1 MKIKSLLPNI
11 FLIVTF
17 SCSSGENPDLIL
29 YNGVILTINDT
40 DEVVEAVAVKDGL
53 ILAVGYSKDILKL
66 KGASTKLI
74 DLESQTMVP
83 GFIAAHEHPTLSA
96 VFGGLVD
103 MSGLTHSTSE
113 QVWNALKS
121 AVAKSE
127 SGEHIFAMGFDPV
140 LVPKLVMPN
149 IKMLDQIAPENPVL
163 IIAQSMHSFWANSL
177 AFEVAGITKD
187 SPSPGKGSFYGKNS
201 AGELTGFISEVKA
214 SMPFI
219 EPLKNP
225 LRILKRYE
233 DVLDS
238 LLANGFTSVGSL
250 GFNAPP
256 WLAKYA
262 SYRNFSPRI
271 RQFLYLAKH
280 EWSHLPGNPDYSDPF
295 FRIQG
300 IKLWHDGSPYTG
312 SMYLKQPYLVNNLTR
327 AMGILPHT
335 HGEAVL
341 DNKEFKQ
348 VFEKYNSAGWQ
359 IATHS
364 QGDKSNLEVQSAI
377 VQIDSSGKNEKRH
390 RLEHGILLP
399 KEALPGYAALNMTPS
414 FHINHIYYY
423 GDSLAE
429 SIIGTERADK
439 LLPVKAAFELKM
451 RPTLH
456 ADAPMFPT
464 DAFSLIKTAVTRKT
478 RSGRVLGKEQAITV
492 QQGLRALTINGA
504 WQLYE
509 DERLGSI
516 EKDKFADLTIL
527 SANPYTVDAD
537 ELDKIKVNQ
546 VYLQGEL
553 VYKRE

>member
-1 MKIKSLLPNI
+1 MNIKSLLPYT
-11 FLIVTF
+11 FLIVAF
-17 SCSSGENPDLIL
+17 SCSSGKEPDLIFH
-29 YNGVILTINDT
+29 NGNILTVNET
-40 DEVVEAVAVKDGL
+40 DEVVQAVAVKDGL
-53 ILAVGYSKDILKL
+53 ILATGYSKDILKL
-66 KGASTKLI
+66 QGSATKLI
-74 DLESQTMVP
+74 DLKGQAMVP
-83 GFIAAHEHPTLSA
+83 GFIAAHEHPTLSS

-103 MSGLTHSTSE
+103 MSGLTHSTSDE
-113 QVWNALKS
+113 VWNALRS
-121 AVAKSE
+121 AVAE
-127 SGEHIFAMGFDPV
+127 AEPGEPIFAMGLDPV
-140 LVPKLVMPN
+140 LVPNLVMPN

-177 AFEVAGITKD
+177 AFEAAGITKE

-233 DVLDS
+233 EVLDS
-238 LLANGFTSVGSL
+238 LLASGFTSVGSL

-280 EWSHLPGNPDYSDPF
+280 EWNNLPDDPDYTDPF

-312 SMYLKQPYLVNNLTR
+312 SMYLKQPYLVNELTR

-341 DNKEFKQ
+341 DSDEFKQ
-348 VFEKYNSAGWQ
+348 VFEKYNSGGWQ

-377 VQIDSSGKNEKRH
+377 STLDSPGKKEKRH

-423 GDSLAE
+423 GDALSE
-429 SIIGTERADK
+429 SIIGSDRAEK
-439 LLPVKAAFELKM
+439 LLPVKSAFELNM

-516 EKDKFADLTIL
+516 EKGKLADLTIL
-527 SANPYTVDAD
+527 SDNPYTVDTD
-537 ELDKIKVNQ
+537 ELEKIKVNQ
-546 VYLQGEL
+546 VYLQGEI
-553 VYKRE
+553 VYERD